1 MLKREHQ
8 NPLIQ
13 TPSRGFPKAIAVIGA
28 GTIGPDISYYLI
40 STIPGL
46 SLTLVDLSEESL
58 ERAKE
63 RISGYVKKGLKR
75 KKLTQNQAE
84 RVSHN
89 ITYTLDY
96 ESISGCDWVLE
107 AATENVD
114 LKRKIFKQV
123 ESIVSPQTLITSN
136 TSSLPASLIFAD
148 LQYKQRSAITHFF
161 APAFSNPA
169 VEVVGWEGGDDTLV
183 DQLRWVFSATGKVP
197 LVAADVL
204 CFMLD
209 RIFDNWCNE
218 AGYLLDQGV
227 TAQEVDSVASEF
239 VFAGPF
245 CVLNIA
251 NGNPIIIETNTF
263 QAQEEG
269 NHYLPAPIFSS
280 VSKWNTLLPGETIDV
295 DDSKRDLI
303 RDRLLGVLFSQTVD
317 IIDNEIASSN
327 DLELGCRI
335 ALGFRKGPFELMQDM
350 GTTEVDRILTVFSVD
365 RPGMPVPKKSIN
377 DYLNFYRHI
386 LVDDLKGCKIIT
398 IRRPDA
404 LNALHDQM
412 NDEILSVIERF
423 ENDPDVRGFILT
435 GYGTRAFCAGA
446 DIGRFPLMLGNSD
459 EAAQYSRECSRLL
472 RHIDGM
478 SKPVVAAIN
487 GLALGGG
494 FELAMRCHS
503 LIALKEAWFQL
514 PEITLG
520 IVPGIGAMV
529 VPYRKWP
536 HAADLFHGMVR
547 NAQKMSSEEAL
558 KIGVLDGIADS
569 YHELIEASIDRVTTL
584 SSEMKAISNQP
595 VEIGEMPPIKP
606 QSASGDLL
614 SKEVIA
620 IMESAIA
627 DAAQKTTLEEALE
640 VGYIAFGA
648 SACTAAAREG
658 ISAFQERRRPDYSL
672 TG

>member
-1 MLKREHQ
+1 MTTRALH
-8 NPLIQ
+8 NPLLK

-28 GTIGPDISYYLI
+28 GTIGPDISYYLM
-40 STIPGL
+40 STIPEL
-46 SLTLVDLSEESL
+46 SLVLVDLSEASL
-58 ERAKE
+58 EQAKK
-63 RISGYVKKGLKR
+63 RISGYVEKGLKR
-75 KKLTQNQAE
+75 KKITQKQADG
-84 RVSHN
+84 VTHN
-89 ITYTLDY
+89 ILYTLDY
-96 ESISGCDWVLE
+96 ASISECDWVLE

-148 LQYKQRSAITHFF
+148 LEYKHRSAITHFF

-169 VEVVGWEGGDDTLV
+169 VEVVGWKGGDDTFV
-183 DQLRWVFSATGKVP
+183 DQLRWLFSATGKVP
-197 LVAADVL
+197 LVTADVL

-218 AGYLLDQGV
+218 AGYLLDEGV
-227 TAQEVDSVASEF
+227 TAEEVDSVASEF

-245 CVLNIA
+245 CVLNLA

-269 NHYLPAPIFSS
+269 RHYLPAPIFRS
-280 VSKWNTLLPGETIDV
+280 VSKWKTLPPGETVDV
-295 DDSKRDLI
+295 KERDQALI
-303 RDRLLGVLFSQTVD
+303 RDRLLGVLFSQSVD
-317 IIDNEIASSN
+317 IIDSGVASSN

-335 ALGFRKGPFELMQDM
+335 ALGFKKGPFELMEAL
-350 GTTEVDRILTVFSVD
+350 GTTETNRILKQFSLD
-365 RPGMPVPKKSIN
+365 RPGMPLPKKPIDS
-377 DYLNFYRHI
+377 YLDFYRHI
-386 LVDDLKGCKIIT
+386 LVDDLEGCKIIS

-404 LNALHDQM
+404 LNALHDQI
-412 NDEILSVIERF
+412 NDEILSVIQRF
-423 ENDPDVRGFILT
+423 EKDPGVKGFILT

-446 DIGRFPLMLGNSD
+446 DIGRFPSMLGNAD
-459 EAAQYSRECSRLL
+459 EAAQYSRECSQLL

-478 SKPVVAAIN
+478 AKPVVAAIN

-503 LIALKEAWFQL
+503 LVALREAWFQL

-529 VPYRKWP
+529 IPYRKWP
-536 HAADLFHGMVR
+536 HAAALFHRMVR
-547 NAQKMSSEEAL
+547 NADKMSSEEAY
-558 KIGVLDGIADS
+558 KAGVVDHIADS
-569 YHELIEASIDRVTTL
+569 YDALISSSIDRVEALTTQ
-584 SSEMKAISNQP
+584 MKTISDHP
-595 VEIGEMPPIKP
+595 VEIGEMPPVDP
-606 QSASGDLL
+606 ESASGQLL

-620 IMESAIA
+620 IMNEAIS
-627 DAAQKTTLEEALE
+627 DAAQQTTLDEALE
-640 VGYIAFGA
+640 VGYLAFGA

-658 ISAFQERRRPDYSL
+658 ISAFLERRRPDYSL